1 MNIRDAIADI
11 NPDALLVDGFDTAII
26 GTSECMRV
34 VYSIEKMLEVLMLDG
49 MTEEDA
55 WEHLSFNI
63 LCAYVGEFTPIY
75 VHTIDL

>member
-1 MNIRDAIADI
+1 MSIRDIIAEI
-11 NPDALLVDGFDTAII
+11 NPDALLVDGFDPAII

-34 VYSIEKMLEVLMLDG
+34 VYSIEKMIEILVEEG

-55 WEHLSFNI
+55 WDHLSYNV

-75 VHTIDL
+75 VHTP